1 MTVPLDSRYF
11 EIREELLGRRAH
23 ELVTKDDL
31 MILGDVMYGDS
42 GLLRIYGLSID
53 DLSEGGFCILG
64 RNLTAM
70 PANNGERFRTEAAQ
84 AGEL

>member
-1 MTVPLDSRYF
+1 MTAPLDSRYF

-53 DLSEGGFCILG
+53 DLTEGGFGILG
-64 RNLTAM
+64 RNLTAK
-70 PANNGERFRTEAAQ
+70 PASNGARFRTEAAP
-84 AGEL
+84 AGEF